1 MDNMKRNKRNVLLAA
16 NISYILVILDSSI
29 VNVALPTIKES
40 LSLGV
45 TTLQW
50 VVNAYLVLFASLLLS
65 GGALCDRFGSKSVY
79 ITGLGLFTLSSAL
92 CGISSEAAILLTGRV
107 LQGISAAILVPGSLA
122 LITHTYTDKTERT
135 RAIASWASWGGIAL
149 VAGPVIGGWLT
160 EYLSWRSIFLVNVPL
175 CLAGIFLTLRVQS
188 PEHEHKSLTMDIKG
202 QLLLFLTIFLFI
214 AGVIRLNDSPQI
226 NLNSVILLCLSL
238 IIMTAFIVVERRSKA
253 PMLPLELFRRPNF
266 SAISWIFFS
275 GAFSFFGAMFILTFW
290 FQDIQHLSATQ
301 TGMAL
306 LPLSIS
312 VILGNK
318 VSGWLAR
325 RYQTSHMMIVGAM
338 IRLVGFSGLLVTQ
351 FNNDYAYL
359 FVPLVLIGF
368 GGGLG
373 SPMST
378 SLFMQSTPKQYTG
391 VASGVSRATGQIGSA
406 FAVAVFGQMVN
417 SEKLFI
423 LNMKYAVITIIIATL
438 SILIINFLFV
448 KNDIDEYHNSITLK
462 ADK

>member
-65 GGALCDRFGSKSVY
+65 GGVLCDRYGSKSVY
-79 ITGLGLFTLSSAL
+79 ITGLGLFTLASAL

-175 CLAGIFLTLRVQS
+175 CLVGIFLTLRVQS

-202 QLLLFLTIFLFI
+202 QLLLFLTILCRTPCCYLPGQSRIVSHFKKYTACQCNLLF
-214 AGVIRLNDSPQI
+214 
-226 NLNSVILLCLSL
+226 
-238 IIMTAFIVVERRSKA
+238 
-253 PMLPLELFRRPNF
+253 
-266 SAISWIFFS
+266 
-275 GAFSFFGAMFILTFW
+275 
-290 FQDIQHLSATQ
+290 
-301 TGMAL
+301 
-306 LPLSIS
+306 
-312 VILGNK
+312 
-318 VSGWLAR
+318 
-325 RYQTSHMMIVGAM
+325 
-338 IRLVGFSGLLVTQ
+338 
-351 FNNDYAYL
+351 
-359 FVPLVLIGF
+359 
-368 GGGLG
+368 
-373 SPMST
+373 
-378 SLFMQSTPKQYTG
+378 
-391 VASGVSRATGQIGSA
+391 
-406 FAVAVFGQMVN
+406 
-417 SEKLFI
+417 
-423 LNMKYAVITIIIATL
+423 
-438 SILIINFLFV
+438 
-448 KNDIDEYHNSITLK
+448 
-462 ADK
+462 